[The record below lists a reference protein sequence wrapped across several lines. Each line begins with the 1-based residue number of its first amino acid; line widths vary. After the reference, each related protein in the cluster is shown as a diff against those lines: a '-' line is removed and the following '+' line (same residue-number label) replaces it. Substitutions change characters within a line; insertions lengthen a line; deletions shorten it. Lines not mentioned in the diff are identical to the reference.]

1 MNSARLVAVSSP
13 VEDMSPEEFIVY
25 CARVSNPANQNN
37 HETADKLCHYLIEH
51 KHWSPFEMV
60 SLTLELKTTRDIGR
74 QVLRH
79 RSFSFQEFS
88 QRYAAVVDFAEPREA
103 RLQDHKN
110 RQNSIETNDSSL
122 AFDWSVQQA
131 QLMEHAEKTYSQAL
145 EAGIAKEVARSV
157 LPEGLTN
164 STMYMAGTLRSWL
177 HYLQLRCS
185 NGTQKEHMELAES
198 CLNAIHPVFP
208 NVIEAVFGK
217 EY

>member
-13 VEDMSPEEFIVY
+13 IEDMSPEEFIVY
-25 CARVSNPANQNN
+25 CARVSNPSNQNN
-37 HETADKLCHYLIEH
+37 HNTADKLCRYLIDH

-88 QRYAAVVDFAEPREA
+88 QRYAEVVDFAEPREA
-103 RLQDHKN
+103 RLQDKKN
-110 RQNSIETNDSSL
+110 RQNSIETDNGAL
-122 AFDWSVQQA
+122 AEAWAEQQTEV
-131 QLMEHAEKTYSQAL
+131 MRHAEEAYKRAL
-145 EAGIAKEVARSV
+145 DAGVAKEVARSV

-208 NVIEAVFGK
+208 NVIEAVFG
-217 EY
+217 EDY